1 MVQEAGTSHLI
12 SEQSPAT
19 DNFPASSIEDPSPGV
34 LFFGPL
40 PVGVDTVRRLVYSVS
55 MRRDIRIYIRVT
67 KEERQALLEAAA
79 KEDRTLSDWLR
90 LLALRK
96 TRTGRGK

>member
-1 MVQEAGTSHLI
+1 
-12 SEQSPAT
+12 
-19 DNFPASSIEDPSPGV
+19 
-34 LFFGPL
+34 
-40 PVGVDTVRRLVYSVS
+40 